1 MIKTTWD
8 LSQIYKTNKEF
19 MQDFKKVKVLAEK
32 IEKYKG
38 TLSNRDKENLLSFF
52 KLEDEFM
59 TIFEKLAVYVHC
71 KNDDDGKNPEN
82 VKNYALIWDYDSKVS
97 EKISFVKCELSS
109 LDEEFLYKLQKD
121 EKFKDYSRQ
130 IESLI
135 REKKHTLDEHDE
147 QMLAC
152 VSGFMSSGNIYSS
165 LSDIEMNHGTVTG
178 EDGKEIKLDQSTYSK
193 LLKSKN
199 QDFRKYVMETY
210 LGEYKRLNLTISGL
224 YISNAKHTNFIAKLR
239 KYKSALDMSTYEEQ
253 VDSNICKKNIEYV
266 GAKANLLQEYF
277 KTKKEIL
284 GLNRFYTSDINADLP
299 FDNKTIDFNDA
310 VEDIYQA
317 FKPLGEDYQNMFKKA
332 LEDGWIDAL
341 PRENKASG
349 GYTIH
354 TYLIHPYILLNYDGT
369 NYWKSAIAHEFGH
382 AMHSYY
388 SAKSQPFAKS
398 DYTIFVAEVAS
409 LTNEILLSEYM
420 LRKET
425 DKNAKMQ
432 IISDFL
438 SLFYLNV
445 YNSSMLA
452 EFEIYAHESLDNG
465 ESLTGTDLTNKFAEI
480 FKRYFSDSVEFTENF
495 EYDWERKSHIFRDY
509 YLYKYSTG
517 LISACAIASNIL
529 SDKTG
534 EFVKKY
540 KQFLSLGDSLDPVAS
555 LKVAGIDIE
564 SEKTYEFAF
573 NMFEDYLKN
582 LKNIYKGEEN

>member
-19 MQDFKKVKVLAEK
+19 MQDFEKVKVLAEK

>member
-1 MIKTTWD
+1 MVKTTWD
-8 LSQIYKTNKEF
+8 LSQIYKTNEDF
-19 MQDFKKVKVLAEK
+19 MQDFEKVKVLAER

-38 TLSNRDKENLLSFF
+38 SLNKRDKETLLSFF

-71 KNDDDGKNPEN
+71 KNDDDGKNPDN

-109 LDEEFLYKLQKD
+109 LDEEFLCELHSD
-121 EKFKDYSRQ
+121 ENFRDYTRQ
-130 IESLI
+130 IEALI

-147 QMLAC
+147 QMLAM
-152 VSGFMSSGNIYSS
+152 VSGFMSNGNIYSS
-165 LSDIEMNHGTVTG
+165 LSDIEMNHGTVTS
-178 EDGKEIKLDQSTYSK
+178 EEGKEIKLDQSTYSK

-224 YISNAKHTNFIAKLR
+224 YISNVKHTNFIAKMR

-253 VDSNICKKNIEYV
+253 VDANICKKNIEYV
-266 GAKANLLQEYF
+266 CAKTNLLQEYF

-284 GLNRFYTSDINADLP
+284 GLNKFYTSDINADLP

-317 FKPLGEDYQNMFKKA
+317 FAPLGEDYQSMFKKA

-388 SAKSQPFAKS
+388 SAKSQPYAKS

-452 EFEIYAHESLDNG
+452 EFEIYAHESLDKG
-465 ESLTGTDLTNKFAEI
+465 ESLTGTDLTNKFAQI
-480 FKRYFSDSVEFTENF
+480 FKRYFGDSVEFTENF

-582 LKNIYKGEEN
+582 LKTIYEGERK